1 MKRHRSLAVLLV
13 CLFTVSG
20 LARIQ
25 STQSGSGQADE
36 APPAK
41 VGGGYH
47 CTVEIGSE
55 GFEVE
60 LAVYQNGNRLRGSAS
75 GEAGEFEL
83 TGSVSGNTV
92 TLSWS
97 RPFGGKKIPFMLKG
111 EIKGD
116 VIEGTADLSSI
127 GKGTF
132 TAERFMEP
140 PPQYVQF

>member
-1 MKRHRSLAVLLV
+1 MKCHRSLAVFLV

-20 LARIQ
+20 LARTQ

-47 CTVEIGSE
+47 CTVELDSDE
-55 GFEVE
+55 FEVE
-60 LAVYQNGNRLRGSAS
+60 FAIYQNGNRLRGSAS

-92 TLSWS
+92 TLSWN
-97 RPFGGKKIPFMLKG
+97 RPYGGTQIPFTLKG

-116 VIEGTADLSSI
+116 VIEGTADLASK

-132 TAERFMEP
+132 TAQRFME
-140 PPQYVQF
+140 